1 MFYYR
6 LPLEITDMLWRLNKS
21 QPEIGPTLVL
31 EQQKRFE
38 ITWLNPGFVQ
48 DLP

>member
-6 LPLEITDMLWRLNKS
+6 LPLEITDMLWRLDKS
-21 QPEIGPTLVL
+21 QSKIGPTLVL
-31 EQQKRFE
+31 EQRKRFE
-38 ITWLNPGFVQ
+38 ITWLNLQHAQ